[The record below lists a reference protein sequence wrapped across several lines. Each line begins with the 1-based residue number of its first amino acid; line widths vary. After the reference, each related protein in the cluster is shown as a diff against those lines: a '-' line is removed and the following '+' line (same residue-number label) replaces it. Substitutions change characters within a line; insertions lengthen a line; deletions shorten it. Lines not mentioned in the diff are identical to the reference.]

1 MGYSSSPF
9 QLAKN
14 YMPTDAIIVGHDA
27 DVSHATTTWT
37 LKKSIVLTGIL
48 NPKSLFRF
56 KFDLRLTAGIGTAY
70 GQIRRN
76 GVIIGTEQS
85 TGNTAFTTYTQ
96 DIVVTGWKRGDSI
109 ELWLKAAT
117 ADSSTARNFRLCGLG
132 SEFEHGV

>member
-1 MGYSSSPF
+1 MGYSSSPN

-14 YMPTDAIIVGHDA
+14 YMPTDDIIVGHDA
-27 DVSHATTTWT
+27 DISYASTTWS
-37 LKKSIVLTGIL
+37 LKKSIVITGIL

-76 GVIIGTEQS
+76 GSIVGTEQS
-85 TGNTAFTTYTQ
+85 TGNTAFTTYSE
-96 DIVVTGWKRGDSI
+96 DIASTNWIRGDVI
-109 ELWLKAAT
+109 ELWLKAAV
-117 ADSSTARNFRLCGLG
+117 ADSATARNFRICGLG